1 MKEEWMVALSAL
13 VDGEE
18 VLDPALLSE
27 ALASAEGRA
36 ALLEFV
42 RLRAAVRAD
51 DSRPRPE
58 FYESV
63 RPMLGKPGDWI
74 SRPFLRR
81 LAAAVVFVLGTAGL
95 VDLGLRL
102 RGEKPA
108 EQPPR
113 ATRVLR
119 FEPGVDW
126 QTSTR

>member
-1 MKEEWMVALSAL
+1 MKEEWTVVLSAL

-18 VLDPALLSE
+18 VTDLA
-27 ALASAEGRA
+27 ALAESLAAAEGRE

-42 RLRAAVRAD
+42 RLRAEVRAD
-51 DSRPRPE
+51 ESRPRPE
-58 FYESV
+58 FYEKV
-63 RPMLGKPGDWI
+63 RPVLGRSAAWAG
-74 SRPFLRR
+74 RPFLRG
-81 LAAAVVFVLGTAGL
+81 LAAAVVLVLGTAGL

-102 RGEKPA
+102 RGDKAA

-126 QTSTR
+126 HTSTR

>member
-1 MKEEWMVALSAL
+1 MKEEWMVVLSAL

-18 VLDPALLSE
+18 VTDLALLAESLV
-27 ALASAEGRA
+27 AAEGRE

-42 RLRAAVRAD
+42 RLRAAVRSD
-51 DSRPRPE
+51 ESRPRPE
-58 FYESV
+58 FYEKV
-63 RPMLGKPGDWI
+63 RPLLGRSAGGVG
-74 SRPFLRR
+74 RPFLRG

-126 QTSTR
+126 HMSAR

>member
-18 VLDPALLSE
+18 VADPALLSE

-51 DSRPRPE
+51 DSCPRPE
-58 FYESV
+58 FYEKV
-63 RPMLGKPGDWI
+63 RPAVGPARAWS
-74 SRPFLRR
+74 SRGLLRG

-102 RGEKPA
+102 RGVKQA

-113 ATRVLR
+113 ASRVLR

-126 QTSTR
+126 QTTTR

>member
-1 MKEEWMVALSAL
+1 MREDWIVILSAL

-18 VLDPALLSE
+18 VTDLTLLAE
-27 ALASAEGRA
+27 ALSATEGRE
-36 ALLEFV
+36 ALLEFLRV
-42 RLRAAVRAD
+42 RAAIRAD
-51 DSRPRPE
+51 QGRPRST
-58 FYESV
+58 FYEKV
-63 RPMLGKPGDWI
+63 RPVLGSPRAWSARRI
-74 SRPFLRR
+74 LRG
-81 LAAAVVFVLGTAGL
+81 LAAAVVFLLGTAGL

-126 QTSTR
+126 HVTAR

>member
-13 VDGEE
+13 VDGEA
-18 VLDPALLSE
+18 VNDPALLAE

-42 RLRAAVRAD
+42 RLRATVRAD
-51 DSRPRPE
+51 ESLPRAE

-63 RPMLGKPGDWI
+63 RPMLGKPGGWI

-108 EQPPR
+108 DQPPR